1 MKEVVSVI
9 IPVYNGECFLEETIR
24 SIQSSTYQTLEIILV
39 DDGSTDSSPSIC
51 KRLMVSDSRI
61 KYYRKVNGGIADARN
76 YGLSKATGKYLCFV
90 DQDDLVQPNMYT
102 ELVDRIRSDS
112 SDFALGGTGKYT
124 GSDFSVYESYED
136 KVYDRQEIFETLFTP
151 MMFGYLVPPSY
162 PNVDRKY
169 CSIWKCLFRTEFIRK
184 NNIKFIKLIDF
195 EDDHTFLSEAYLYA
209 SRISTISMVCYLW
222 RVNLNSESYTFKYL
236 PDLSKKQ
243 INYYKYFLNILN
255 RYNISYRYISE
266 WTENLDTQFVISS
279 IENACSKNNPSTY
292 IAKVKL
298 IRDVSESWKNKYNAS
313 TTIRF
318 RKGVL
323 KKRAIYL
330 LMKNSQYWLL
340 PGIVGLLNF
349 VGTRYQKSSRLTKI
363 ERSLKK

>member
-9 IPVYNGECFLEETIR
+9 IPVFNGECFLEETIR
-24 SIQSSTYQTLEIILV
+24 SIQSSTYQALEIILV

-51 KRLMVSDSRI
+51 KRLRARDSRI

-76 YGLSKATGKYLCFV
+76 YGLSKAIGEYVCFV

-102 ELVDRIRSDS
+102 ELVNRIRIDS

-169 CSIWKCLFRTEFIRK
+169 CSIWKCLFKTKFIK
-184 NNIKFIKLIDF
+184 DYDIKFVKLIDF

-209 SRISTISMVCYLW
+209 NRVSSISKVCYLW
-222 RVNLNSESYTFKYL
+222 RINLNSESYTFKYL
-236 PDLSKKQ
+236 PDLSEKQ
-243 INYYKYFLNILN
+243 NKYYNYFLNILKIN
-255 RYNISYRYISE
+255 NISPQYISE
-266 WTENLDTQFVISS
+266 WTENLNTQFVISS
-279 IENACSKNNPSTY
+279 IENVCSKNNPSTY
-292 IAKVKL
+292 IDKVKL
-298 IRDVSESWKNKYNAS
+298 IRGVSENWKNKYNSS

-340 PGIVGLLNF
+340 PGTVDLLNF
-349 VGTRYQKSSRLTKI
+349 IGTRYQKSTRLTRI